1 MQIFKPPLQRRRS
14 AGRHGV
20 GGARVCEALG
30 GGAVSEFVGPTPEP
44 DGHAKPEGAHQHRQ
58 EHIGA
63 K

>member
-1 MQIFKPPLQRRRS
+1 MRIFKSPLQRRRS

-20 GGARVCEALG
+20 GGVLVSEALE
-30 GGAVSEFVGPTPEP
+30 GAVSEFVGPTPKP
-44 DGHAKPEGAHQHRQ
+44 DGHAKPEGAHQRRQ

>member
-20 GGARVCEALG
+20 GGALVSRLS